1 MALINT
7 IREKSGVA
15 VGAVAIG
22 MLLFIVGGDL
32 VGGKSRLFGNDG
44 NVVGEVNGSKI
55 ELPEFNAALEQAK
68 QNFAN
73 QQGRPPDEQATGYLR
88 DQTWNQL
95 LYRRAFQPEIDKLG
109 LAVGDDEAVDMVQG
123 DNPNPAIRQAF
134 TDPKTGQFDRARLI
148 EYLKNLD
155 KLPPEA
161 QAAFRNFEASLRD
174 FDRPVN
180 KFNALLKNS
189 VYVTTAEA
197 KAFDQAQNAKASFRY
212 LFVPYTS
219 LSDSAF
225 KPTDAQL
232 QDYLDRHKG
241 RYQVQDGRSIEYIV
255 VPEVATKEDSA
266 ALRQSVA
273 GLAQQFRTAP
283 NDSLF
288 ARGNSDQPYSHA
300 YLSPGDPAFPEKL
313 RSQLPL
319 KAGEVYGPY
328 VENNAL
334 AIYKVTGEKAGTKPA
349 ARASHILIKADAQM
363 SPEAKAA
370 AKKQAQDILNKI
382 KGGADFAAMA
392 RQFGT
397 DGTKDQGGDLGW
409 FEEGRMVPAFSK
421 AVFAATAPGV
431 LPNLVE
437 TNFGY
442 HIIKVTAPKTSQTYQ
457 LAAIVKNVQPSDATR
472 EAAYAKAERLAA
484 DGSSLA
490 AFRALPTKDKTLQKQ
505 EAQFI
510 ARDAQAVNNLPGSR
524 EIVRWA
530 FGFNPDGGSET
541 KVGDVHK
548 FDIGD
553 QHIIAAVT
561 AARNKGLATV
571 ESVRP
576 ELTAAVRSEL
586 KAKQLM
592 EKLQGKTGTLDDLA
606 KAAGP
611 GAVVQTAEGVA
622 QGQGSIP
629 GVGYEPNAVG
639 RAFALK
645 AGQKSAP
652 IQGEQ
657 GVLVVEGTSV
667 TPATSGDLKLVRQQL
682 TQQRQ
687 QRQDGLI
694 YEAIK
699 GQAKVKDNR
708 SKFF

>member
-15 VGAVAIG
+15 VGAVAVG

-32 VGGKSRLFGNDG
+32 IGGKNRLFGRDG
-44 NVVGEVNGSKI
+44 QAVGEVNGSKI

-109 LAVGDDEAVDMVQG
+109 LAVGDEEMIDMVQG

-134 TDPKTGQFDRARLI
+134 TDPKTGQFDKARLI

-161 QAAFRNFEASLRD
+161 QAAYHNFEASLRD

-197 KAFDQAQNAKASFRY
+197 RIFDQAQNSKANFRY

-219 LSDSAF
+219 VSDSAF
-225 KPTDAQL
+225 KPTDEQL
-232 QDYLDRHKG
+232 QDYLDRHKA
-241 RYQVQDGRSIEYIV
+241 RYKVEDGRSIEYIV
-255 VPEVATKEDSA
+255 VPETATKADSA
-266 ALRQSVA
+266 TLRESVT

-288 ARGNSDQPYSHA
+288 VRANSDQPYNHA
-300 YLSPGDPAFPEKL
+300 FLSPADLPEKL
-313 RSQLPL
+313 RQQLPL
-319 KAGEVYGPY
+319 KVGEVYGPY
-328 VENNAL
+328 VEGNTL
-334 AIYKVTGEKAGTKPA
+334 AIYKVTGAKAGAKPA

-363 SPEAKAA
+363 TPEAKAA

-382 KGGADFAAMA
+382 KAGADFAAMA

-409 FEEGRMVPAFSK
+409 FDEGRMVPAFSK
-421 AVFAATAPGV
+421 AVFAANGPGL

-437 TNFGY
+437 TSFGY
-442 HIIKVTAPKTSQTYQ
+442 HIVKVTAPKTSQTYQ
-457 LAAIVKNVQPSDATR
+457 VAAVVKAVQPSDATR
-472 EAAYAKAERLAA
+472 EAAYARAEQLQA
-484 DGSSLA
+484 DAGSLE

-505 EAQFI
+505 EAKFV
-510 ARDAQAVNNLPGSR
+510 ARDAQTVGNLPGSR

-530 FGFNPDGGSET
+530 FGFNPDGGAET
-541 KVGDVHK
+541 KVGDVRK

-553 QHIIAAVT
+553 THVIAAVT
-561 AARNKGLATV
+561 DSRAKGTATI
-571 ESVRP
+571 ESIRP
-576 ELTAAVRSEL
+576 ELTAAVRNEL
-586 KAKQLM
+586 KAKQIM
-592 EKLQGKTGTLDDLA
+592 AKLAGKTGSLEDLA
-606 KAAGP
+606 KIAGN
-611 GAVVQTAEGVA
+611 GAVVQNAEGAALA
-622 QGQGSIP
+622 QGTIP
-629 GVGYEPNAVG
+629 NVGFEPDAVG
-639 RAFALK
+639 RAFSLK
-645 AGQKSAP
+645 PGQKSAP

-657 GVLVVEGTSV
+657 GVLVVEPTGV
-667 TPATSGDLKLVRQQL
+667 FPATPSDLKMVRQQL
-682 TQQRQ
+682 MQQRQ

-699 GQAKVKDNR
+699 SQAKVQDNR

>member
-15 VGAVAIG
+15 VGAVAVG

-32 VGGKSRLFGNDG
+32 IGGKNRLFGRDG
-44 NVVGEVNGSKI
+44 QVVGEVNGSKI

-73 QQGRPPDEQATGYLR
+73 QQGRQPDEQATGYLR

-95 LYRRAFQPEIDKLG
+95 LYRRAFQPEIEKLG
-109 LAVGDDEAVDMVQG
+109 LAVGDDEMIDMVQG

-134 TDPKTGQFDRARLI
+134 TDPKTGQFDKARLI
-148 EYLKNLD
+148 DYLKNLD

-161 QAAFRNFEASLRD
+161 QAAYHNFETSLRE

-180 KFNALLKNS
+180 KYNALLKNS

-197 KAFDQAQNAKASFRY
+197 RIFDQAQNSKANFRY

-219 LSDSAF
+219 VSDSAF
-225 KPTDAQL
+225 KPTDEQL
-232 QDYLDRHKG
+232 QDYLDRHKA
-241 RYQVQDGRSIEYIV
+241 RYKVEDGRSIEYIV
-255 VPEVATKEDSA
+255 VPETATKEDSA
-266 ALRQSVA
+266 TLRASVA
-273 GLAQQFRTAP
+273 GLAEQFRTAT

-288 ARGNSDQPYSHA
+288 VRANSDQPYNRA
-300 YLSPGDPAFPEKL
+300 YLSPADLPEKL
-313 RSQLPL
+313 RQQLPL
-319 KAGEVYGPY
+319 KVGEVYGPY
-328 VENNAL
+328 VEGNTL
-334 AIYKVTGEKAGTKPA
+334 AIYKVTGAKAGAKPA

-363 SPEAKAA
+363 SPEARAA

-382 KGGADFAAMA
+382 KAGADFAAMA

-409 FEEGRMVPAFSK
+409 FDEGRMVPAFSK
-421 AVFAATAPGV
+421 AVFSANGTGL

-442 HIIKVTAPKTSQTYQ
+442 HIVKVTAPKTNQTYQ
-457 LAAIVKNVQPSDATR
+457 VAAVVKAVQPSDATR
-472 EAAYAKAERLAA
+472 DAAYARAEQLQA
-484 DGSSLA
+484 DASSLE

-505 EAQFI
+505 EAKFI
-510 ARDAQAVNNLPGSR
+510 TRDAQAVGNLPNSR

-541 KVGDVHK
+541 KVGDVRK

-553 QHIIAAVT
+553 LHVIAAVT
-561 AARNKGLATV
+561 DARSKGTATI
-571 ESVRP
+571 ESIRP
-576 ELTAAVRSEL
+576 ELTAAVRNEL
-586 KAKQLM
+586 KAKQIM
-592 EKLQGKTGTLDDLA
+592 EKLAGKTGSLEDLA
-606 KAAGP
+606 KIAGN
-611 GAVVQTAEGVA
+611 GAVVQTAEGAALA
-622 QGQGSIP
+622 QGTIP
-629 GVGYEPNAVG
+629 NVGFEPDAVG

-645 AGQKSAP
+645 PGQKSAP
-652 IQGEQ
+652 IKGEQ
-657 GVLVVEGTSV
+657 GVLVVEPTGV
-667 TPATSGDLKLVRQQL
+667 FPATPSDLKVVRQQL
-682 TQQRQ
+682 QQQRQ

-699 GQAKVKDNR
+699 GQAKVQDNR

>member
-15 VGAVAIG
+15 VGAVAVG

-32 VGGKSRLFGNDG
+32 IGGKNRLFGHDG
-44 NVVGEVNGSKI
+44 QVVGEVNGSKI

-109 LAVGDDEAVDMVQG
+109 LAVGDEEMIDMVQG

-134 TDPKTGQFDRARLI
+134 TDPKTGQFDKARLI
-148 EYLKNLD
+148 DYLKNLD

-161 QAAFRNFEASLRD
+161 QAAYHNFEASLRE

-197 KAFDQAQNAKASFRY
+197 RIFDQAQNSKANFRY

-219 LSDSAF
+219 VSDSAF
-225 KPTDAQL
+225 KPTDEQL
-232 QDYLDRHKG
+232 QDYLDRHKA
-241 RYQVQDGRSIEYIV
+241 RYKVEDGRSIEYIV
-255 VPEVATKEDSA
+255 VPETATKADSA
-266 ALRQSVA
+266 TLRESVA

-288 ARGNSDQPYSHA
+288 VRANSDQPYNHA
-300 YLSPGDPAFPEKL
+300 FLSPADLPEKL
-313 RSQLPL
+313 RQQLPL
-319 KAGEVYGPY
+319 KTGEVYGPY
-328 VENNAL
+328 VEGNTL
-334 AIYKVTGEKAGTKPA
+334 AIYKVTSAKAGAKPA

-363 SPEAKAA
+363 TPEAKAA

-382 KGGADFAAMA
+382 KAGADFAAMA

-409 FEEGRMVPAFSK
+409 FDEGRMVPAFSK
-421 AVFAATAPGV
+421 AVFAASGTGL
-431 LPNLVE
+431 LPTLVE
-437 TNFGY
+437 TSFGY
-442 HIIKVTAPKTSQTYQ
+442 HIVKVTAPKTSQTYQ
-457 LAAIVKNVQPSDATR
+457 VAAVVKAVQPSDATR
-472 EAAYAKAERLAA
+472 EAAYARAEQLQA
-484 DGSSLA
+484 DAGSLD

-505 EAQFI
+505 EAKFV
-510 ARDAQAVNNLPGSR
+510 ARDAQTVGNLPGSR

-530 FGFNPDGGSET
+530 FGFSPDGGAET
-541 KVGDVHK
+541 KVGDVRK

-553 QHIIAAVT
+553 THIIAAVT
-561 AARNKGLATV
+561 DARTKGTATI
-571 ESVRP
+571 ESIRP
-576 ELTAAVRSEL
+576 ELTAAVRNEL
-586 KAKQLM
+586 KAKQIM
-592 EKLQGKTGTLDDLA
+592 AKLAGKTGSLDDLA
-606 KAAGP
+606 KIAGN
-611 GAVVQTAEGVA
+611 GAVVQTAEGAAQA
-622 QGQGSIP
+622 QGTIP
-629 GVGYEPNAVG
+629 NVGFEPDAVG

-645 AGQKSAP
+645 PGQKSAP

-657 GVLVVEGTSV
+657 GVLVVEPTGV
-667 TPATSGDLKLVRQQL
+667 FPATPSDLKMVRQQL
-682 TQQRQ
+682 MQQRQ

-699 GQAKVKDNR
+699 SQAKVQDNR